1 MEGGW
6 NMLEMI
12 LYGVG
17 FFIMTIGIQALLH
30 KVRKNGNKGEF
41 AIWTG
46 MVTTITICT
55 LGIIMKNI
63 SFLAAV
69 IGFVIADE
77 IGKKMKWHE

>member
-1 MEGGW
+1 
-6 NMLEMI
+6 MLEMI

-17 FFIMTIGIQALLH
+17 FFLITLGIQVLLH
-30 KVRKNGNKGEF
+30 KVRKNGNKGDF

-46 MVTTITICT
+46 MVTTITICV

-69 IGFVIADE
+69 MGFVVADE
-77 IGKKMKWHE
+77 IGKKMGWHD